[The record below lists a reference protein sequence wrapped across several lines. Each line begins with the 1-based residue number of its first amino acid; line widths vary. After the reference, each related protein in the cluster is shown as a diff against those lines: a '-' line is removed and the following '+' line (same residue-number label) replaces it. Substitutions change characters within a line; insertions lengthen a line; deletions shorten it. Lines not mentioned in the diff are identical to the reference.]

1 VLVFGA
7 ALTLAACSS
16 ATLHPGASEGTSAWT
31 IESTANP
38 SGAATGSL
46 LGVSCPAATLC
57 TAVGYYTNR
66 SNVEVTLAERWNGDR
81 WAIQPTPTPAGALSS
96 GLSGVSCPSPTTCT
110 AIGGYTNSSGI
121 GATLAERW
129 NGSGWTIQA
138 TPTPTGAS
146 SSGLSSVSCP
156 SPTTCTAVGGYT
168 ANKGSGAT
176 LAEGWTRS
184 GWAIESTPDA
194 SGASFSSLNGVSCPS
209 STTCTAVGTYTEG
222 TGASATLAERWS
234 SNSWAIQTTPNASGG
249 TGSGLSGVSC
259 PTTTTCS
266 AVGGYTDASGTGV
279 TLAEYWAGSR
289 WAIQNTP
296 APTSGTFSSLGTRG
310 GVSCPIA
317 TACVA
322 VGHYNRGPRVGLTLV
337 ERWLDNTWVVQ
348 PSPDASGGQGGGLSG
363 VSCPSAT
370 TCTAVGGYTSRS
382 GHGVTLA
389 EQN

>member
-1 VLVFGA
+1 VLVVGA

-46 LGVSCPAATLC
+46 LGVSCPAATSC

-110 AIGGYTNSSGI
+110 A
-121 GATLAERW
+121 
-129 NGSGWTIQA
+129 
-138 TPTPTGAS
+138 
-146 SSGLSSVSCP
+146 
-156 SPTTCTAVGGYT
+156 VGGYT

-194 SGASFSSLNGVSCPS
+194 SGATFSSLNGVSCPS

-234 SNSWAIQTTPNASGG
+234 SDSWAIQTTPNASGG
-249 TGSGLSGVSC
+249 TGGGLSGVSC
-259 PTTTTCS
+259 PTATTCS

-279 TLAEYWAGSR
+279 TLAEYWAGGG
-289 WAIQNTP
+289 WAIQNTR

-310 GVSCPIA
+310 GVSCPSA

-337 ERWLDNTWVVQ
+337 ERWKDNTWVVQ

-363 VSCPSAT
+363 VSCTSST